1 MFKVNFLGT
10 LVAAS
15 LLVACQQNGQATDK
29 DAVQSA
35 SGSDAKAEAKG
46 IAAPSD
52 NDAGGMSYQEQ
63 IDAAKADFASRF
75 KKSADGFEV
84 WEAVGVDWR
93 SGALGCPKKGMNYTM
108 ALVPGFRIVIREGE
122 VEYHY
127 HAKMGGEPF
136 FCPPDRV
143 EKPATTMQNAIM

>member
-1 MFKVNFLGT
+1 MFKRNIPGIL
-10 LVAAS
+10 AAS
-15 LLVACQQNGQATDK
+15 LLLVACQQNSQATDK
-29 DAVQSA
+29 GDGQSA
-35 SGSDAKAEAKG
+35 PDSAVKTEAKG
-46 IAAPSD
+46 LAAPSD

-63 IDAAKADFASRF
+63 IDAARADFASRF
-75 KKSADGFEV
+75 DKSDDEFEV

-93 SGALGCPKKGMNYTM
+93 SGGLGCPEKGMNYTM
-108 ALVPGFRIVIREGE
+108 ALVPGLRIVIREGE
-122 VEYHY
+122 IEYHY